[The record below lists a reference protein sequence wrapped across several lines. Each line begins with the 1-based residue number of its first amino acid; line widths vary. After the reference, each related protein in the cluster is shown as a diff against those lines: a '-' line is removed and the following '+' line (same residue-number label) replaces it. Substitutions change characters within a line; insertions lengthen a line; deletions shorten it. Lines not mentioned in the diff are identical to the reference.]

1 MTSIKSINCGGV
13 SLTLGGTI
21 NTPTF
26 DLSEANNY
34 EGKRLKSTG
43 ETGGTKFLRE
53 DGDDTCSWQEL
64 PALTVATSSALGG
77 VKIGYSKSNKNYPVE
92 LDGSNKMFVNVP
104 WTDNDTVFT
113 LSEATSSALGGVKIG
128 YSGND
133 KNYPVN

>member
-1 MTSIKSINCGGV
+1 MGL
-13 SLTLGGTI
+13 LTLGGTI

-26 DLSEANNY
+26 DLSQANNY

-53 DGDDTCSWQEL
+53 DGDNTCFGQEL

-77 VKIGYSKSNKNYPVE
+77 VKIGYSENDKNYVVE

-104 WTDNDTVFT
+104 WTDNDTVYA
-113 LSEATSSALGGVKIG
+113 SRG
-128 YSGND
+128 Y
-133 KNYPVN
+133 K